1 MDIKPFRLKL
11 AKISGKDQRA
21 LDALFSFLPL
31 TGMRANFIAAIQETL
46 SSHLNIDTFFNLDAV
61 SEGSFKS
68 FFDGMPDPVLVAVL
82 GAAPSEGKILLE
94 VDSGLAG
101 FFIERLLGGGSET
114 FPTPK
119 PLSEIEQGVLQYLI
133 LQLLAHV
140 YRLCGEDSR
149 VHFRFE
155 KFVFNPDDLR
165 NVINFE
171 DTVFGLGVRMNVGA
185 NAGYVRLVFPSP
197 LVSRLYL
204 NVQAKGE
211 ARKAENEYL
220 WEKLGEYGHV
230 KLPLWADGGRVTITT
245 GDMENLESG
254 DVILLEDSKLKLNER
269 ALSGS
274 VILRAGDGNHGG
286 FISELT
292 ADPRFIHCKISDVKK
307 GEDIV

>member
-11 AKISGKDQRA
+11 AKVSEKDQRA
-21 LDALFSFLPL
+21 LNALFSFLPL
-31 TGMRANFIAAIQETL
+31 TGMRDAFIGAIQETI
-46 SSHLNIDTFFNLDAV
+46 SSHLNIETSFGLDV
-61 SEGSFKS
+61 VTEGSFKS
-68 FFDGMPDPVLVAVL
+68 FFDKMPDPVLIAVL
-82 GAAPSEGKILLE
+82 GAAPAQGKILLE
-94 VDSGLAG
+94 FDSGLAG
-101 FFIERLLGGGSET
+101 FFIERLLGGGAET

-155 KFVFNPDDLR
+155 KFIFNPEDLR
-165 NVINFE
+165 NIIGFE
-171 DTVFGLGVRMNVGA
+171 DTVFGLGVRMNIGNNV
-185 NAGYVRLVFPSP
+185 GYVRLIFPSP
-197 LVSRLYL
+197 LVTQLYL

-220 WEKLGEYGHV
+220 WGKLTEYGHV
-230 KLPLWADGGRVTITT
+230 KLPLWAEGGRVTITT
-245 GDMENLESG
+245 GDMKNLESG
-254 DVILLEDSKLKLNER
+254 DVILLEDTKLQLNEKG
-269 ALSGS
+269 LGGS

-286 FISELT
+286 FVSELT
-292 ADPRFIHCKISDVKK
+292 ADPKFIHCKITDIKK